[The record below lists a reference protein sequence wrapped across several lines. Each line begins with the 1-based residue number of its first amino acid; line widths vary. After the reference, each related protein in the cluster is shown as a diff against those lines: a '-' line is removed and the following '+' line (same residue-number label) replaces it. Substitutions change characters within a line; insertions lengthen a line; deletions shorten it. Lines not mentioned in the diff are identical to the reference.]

1 MNLISFLGKR
11 FKRFFSS
18 GQKVP
23 TSKFRWLIL
32 MGVLCIVPWQKA
44 EADSDWDWHWNTF
57 KWNEM
62 TGCIEYKVRYFQTW
76 GASDKGHCG
85 FEDDE
90 NPTGF
95 VITQNTPQKVTYQ
108 INCNYD
114 GVLKMTAGV
123 PGDYKNYVTH
133 ERYSDEDEHIMEW
146 SQPVT
151 SKDLN
156 QSFTINMK
164 GTWWR
169 EGGTK
174 DQKIDETWSAGLVTT
189 VQTAN
194 YTSIDAGFVSSS
206 NNPAVKIDWTR
217 EIANRN
223 CATLGDVDLYEDNR
237 KMSGDETHIGEP
249 QNTSG
254 SFVLKVDE
262 AFLAKSH
269 KFKVHQEYFPTKNN
283 RISYVAES
291 KEYVL
296 KAYPQVQKFSVKVDA
311 DKKQVNLRWE
321 IPTVMGADYNDSPFV
336 LTMKNVSVDTTKVV
350 EIAYDPKTSSYE
362 TKMDLK
368 DGDMSR
374 YYFSIERK
382 ATKGISGWEIF
393 RKEQTISVN
402 TNHCYP
408 ENASAEFHSGDK
420 PYVEIKWN
428 QNGAI
433 WSTGSELK
441 LVRTN
446 ETTSVVEE
454 FILNYEEG
462 FYKDELLRF
471 CNSYTYVLKMIPGSD
486 SYKQKSI
493 LLGSDIK
500 PTKVGSISDF
510 SASKGYY
517 SDRVNLKWKATDD
530 VDEIVVERREVYSS
544 DTAFRKIETVSAT
557 VNSDLSYDDNSCL
570 PGILYE
576 YRIYGLIE

>member
-32 MGVLCIVPWQKA
+32 MGVLCFVPWQKA
-44 EADSDWDWHWNTF
+44 EADSDWDWRWNTF
-57 KWNEM
+57 RWNER

-174 DQKIDETWSAGLVTT
+174 DQKIDETWSSGLVTT

-194 YTSIDAGFVSSS
+194 YTSIDASFVSSS

-223 CATLGDVDLYEDNR
+223 CATLGDVDLYEDNM

-311 DKKQVNLRWE
+311 DKKQVNLKWE
-321 IPTVMGADYNDSPFV
+321 IPTVIGSDYNDSPFV

-368 DGDMSR
+368 DGDESK

-382 ATKGISGWEIF
+382 ATKGISGWEKF
-393 RKEQTISVN
+393 KKEQEISVN

-408 ENASAEFHSGDK
+408 ENASADFHPGDK
-420 PYVEIKWN
+420 PYVEIKWA
-428 QNGAI
+428 QNGVI

-500 PTKVGSISDF
+500 PTKVG
-510 SASKGYY
+510 
-517 SDRVNLKWKATDD
+517 
-530 VDEIVVERREVYSS
+530 
-544 DTAFRKIETVSAT
+544 
-557 VNSDLSYDDNSCL
+557 
-570 PGILYE
+570 
-576 YRIYGLIE
+576 